1 MPVKKPAIQ
10 IMLAGDTITLLLVTL
25 AGFARHNELGTAGS
39 RMLTTFVPLM
49 VAWLL
54 LAPHLQAFDLERAS
68 ELKQLWRPFWAMVLA
83 APLAGL
89 LRGVWLNAA
98 IIPTFVV
105 VLGGVSALALLAWR
119 FLFWVVIV
127 RRGLSNG

>member
-1 MPVKKPAIQ
+1 VKKTAIQ
-10 IMLAGDTITLLLVTL
+10 ILLAGDTITLLLVTL
-25 AGFARHNELGTAGS
+25 VGFARHNELGTAGS
-39 RMLTTFVPLM
+39 RMLTTFVPLV
-49 VAWLL
+49 VAWVL
-54 LAPHLQAFDLERAS
+54 LAPHLKAFDLNRAS

-119 FLFWVVIV
+119 ILFWAAIA
-127 RRGLSNG
+127 RKGFSNG

>member
-25 AGFARHNELGTAGS
+25 AGFARHNELETAGS
-39 RMLTTFVPLM
+39 RMLTTFVPLV

-68 ELKQLWRPFWAMVLA
+68 ELRQLWRPFWAMVLA
-83 APLAGL
+83 APMAGL
-89 LRGVWLNAA
+89 LRGVWLNAG

-119 FLFWVVIV
+119 FLFWAFIAW
-127 RRGLSNG
+127 RSLSNG

>member
-1 MPVKKPAIQ
+1 MKKTAIQ
-10 IMLAGDTITLLLVTL
+10 VMLAGDTITLLLVTL
-25 AGFARHNELGTAGS
+25 AGFATHNELGTAGI
-39 RMLTTFVPLM
+39 RILTTFVPWV

-54 LAPHLQAFDLERAS
+54 LAPHLQAFDVERAS
-68 ELKQLWRPFWAMVLA
+68 DLKQLWRPFWAMVLA

-89 LRGVWLNAA
+89 LRGIWLNSP

-105 VLGGVSALALLAWR
+105 VLGGVSALALLVWR
-119 FLFWVVIV
+119 FLFWVVIA